1 MLHNLLIAWCLVSL
15 PFGVGVGY
23 WLRAKQKYLP
33 HPIPPT
39 NARGP
44 AQALKFGFTL
54 DGALTGELIPAG
66 TNPAQAAADRSK
78 SEGKT
83 YGARRI

>member
-1 MLHNLLIAWCLVSL
+1 
-15 PFGVGVGY
+15 VGY